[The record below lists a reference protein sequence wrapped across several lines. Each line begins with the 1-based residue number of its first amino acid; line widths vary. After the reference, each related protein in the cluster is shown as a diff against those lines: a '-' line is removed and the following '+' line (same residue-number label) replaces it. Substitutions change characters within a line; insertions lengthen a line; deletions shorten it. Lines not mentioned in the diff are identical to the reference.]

1 MVVGGPCMYDVK
13 RDTALSTLCKGFPPA
28 KRYVD
33 HKGSFS
39 SNEITIYWNSPV
51 YFVMA
56 VLGL

>member
-1 MVVGGPCMYDVK
+1 MHDVK
-13 RDTALSTLCKGFPPA
+13 GDTALSTHCKDFPPA